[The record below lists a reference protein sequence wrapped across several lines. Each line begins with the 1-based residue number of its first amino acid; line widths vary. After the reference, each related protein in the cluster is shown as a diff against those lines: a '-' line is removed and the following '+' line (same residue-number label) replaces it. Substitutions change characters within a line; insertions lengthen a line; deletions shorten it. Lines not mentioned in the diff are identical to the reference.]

1 MKKVEAYIR
10 HEAFEPIR
18 SELLDRGFPS
28 VSVGEVKGS
37 GRQKGIVE
45 RYRGSTLTVNV
56 RPKLKL
62 EVVVDERDKSL
73 VVETILKHAR
83 TGEIG
88 DGKIFVTPVEEAIR
102 IRTGEEGEEVLQA
115 HTEAELPA

>member
-18 SELLDRGFPS
+18 SELVDRGLPS
-28 VSVGEVKGS
+28 LSICEVKGS

-45 RYRGSTLTVNV
+45 HYRGSTLTINV

-62 EVVVDERDKSL
+62 EVVVDDRDKPL

-102 IRTGEEGEEVLQA
+102 IRTGEEGQEVLQA
-115 HTEAELPA
+115 HSEAEMPA

>member
-1 MKKVEAYIR
+1 MKKIEAFIR

-18 SELLDRGFPS
+18 SDLMERGFPS
-28 VSVGEVKGS
+28 ISLLEAKGS

-45 RYRGSTLTVNV
+45 QYRGSTITVNI

-62 EVVVDERDKSL
+62 EVVVEDKDKGL

-83 TGEIG
+83 TGEVG
-88 DGKIFVTPVEEAIR
+88 DGKIFVLPVEEAIR
-102 IRTGEEGEEVLQA
+102 IRTGEEGEDVLDP
-115 HTEAELPA
+115 HEESEIPA